1 MSIHYTTKR
10 RWESQRI
17 TVSPTIHQGKPALE
31 VTIYEMG
38 EVKSTFIKTFRNVQE
53 RDVFESNAISALNS
67 LAVQ

>member
-17 TVSPTIHQGKPALE
+17 SVAPTIHLGKPALE

-38 EVKSTFIKTFRNVQE
+38 EVKSTFIKTFSNTHD
-53 RDVFESNAISALNS
+53 RDVFESNTLSALNVIG
-67 LAVQ
+67 VQ